1 MNNNL
6 VIAESS
12 LKNNERI
19 SKSWNYKYDDNHDK
33 KVLLKNRL
41 GITLLVIAIT
51 KTKDTLK

>member
-19 SKSWNYKYDDNHDK
+19 SKFWNYKYDDNDDK

>member
-19 SKSWNYKYDDNHDK
+19 SNFWNYKYDDNHDK

>member
-19 SKSWNYKYDDNHDK
+19 SKFWNYKYDDNHDK

-51 KTKDTLK
+51 KTKDTLR